1 MVAIVSAEHSK
12 FGKRDE
18 DIFDI
23 AAESSIPIVRKYSR
37 DIDFVVVSNCYSGE
51 FNDVSGLNDLLTTY
65 LSLDGIPSI
74 RVDNTSASGGASLF
88 AARSLIESGAAK
100 RVLVIGVEKMSE
112 KPTKEVARI
121 ITSLL
126 GRHERAAGPSLPSLA
141 GLLARMYMEKYPVPR
156 ESIAR
161 VSVKNHENG
170 AKNQIAQIRKPV
182 TVDQVLESRIIV
194 DPLRLYEFSPV
205 TDGSA
210 SLLLVGDDEA
220 DSYTSRPVY
229 VKGIGFGS
237 DSTYVTDREDLLKL
251 EAVKTAGI
259 SAMKSAGIER
269 PDFAELHDMATILEI
284 VESEALG
291 FFGEGEGWKA
301 VDEGIT
307 EINGEFPINSSG
319 GLMSRG
325 HPIGA
330 SGISQIYEA
339 FLQITGKAGE
349 RQIRNASTGFTV
361 GMAGFGNSAVATV
374 VGDSL

>member
-18 DIFDI
+18 DIFGI
-23 AAESSIPIVRKYSR
+23 AAESALPIVRNFG
-37 DIDFVVVSNCYSGE
+37 DEIDFVIVSNCYSGE

-65 LSLDGIPSI
+65 LSMDRTPSI
-74 RVDNTSASGGASLF
+74 RVDNTSASGGASVLV
-88 AARSLIESGAAK
+88 ASSLLESGAAD

-112 KPTKEVARI
+112 KPTKDVARI

-126 GRHERAAGPSLPSLA
+126 GRREREAGPTLPSLA
-141 GLLARMYMEKYPVPR
+141 GILAKLYMEKYPVPR

-170 AKNQIAQIRKPV
+170 AKNPISQIRKPL
-182 TVDQVLESRIIV
+182 TVEQVLESRVIV
-194 DPLRLYEFSPV
+194 DPLRLFEFSPI

-210 SLLLVGDDEA
+210 SLLLTRSNEA
-220 DSYTSRPVY
+220 ESYSGKPVY

-237 DSTYVTDREDLLKL
+237 DSTYITDRDDLLRL
-251 EAVKTAGI
+251 EAVRAAGNTALKRSGI
-259 SAMKSAGIER
+259 AR
-269 PDFAELHDMATILEI
+269 PDFAELHDMASILEI

-291 FFGEGEGWKA
+291 FFGAGEGWKA
-301 VDEGIT
+301 VDDGTTGIG
-307 EINGEFPINSSG
+307 GEFPINSSG

-339 FLQITGKAGE
+339 YLQITGKAGQ
-349 RQIRNASTGFTV
+349 RQIRNASTGFTL

-374 VGDSL
+374 VGDSQ

>member
-18 DIFDI
+18 DILDI
-23 AAESSIPIVRKYSR
+23 AAESALPVVRKHR
-37 DIDFVVVSNCYSGE
+37 EEIDFVIVSNCYSGE
-51 FNDVSGLNDLLTTY
+51 FNDISGLNDLLTTY
-65 LSLDGIPSI
+65 LSLDRTPSI

-88 AARSLIESGAAK
+88 AASSLLESGAAD

-112 KPTKEVARI
+112 KPTRDVARI

-126 GRHERAAGPSLPSLA
+126 GRRERQAGPTLPSLA
-141 GLLARMYMEKYPVPR
+141 GLLAKIYMNKYPVSR

-170 AKNQIAQIRKPV
+170 AKNPVAHIRKPL
-182 TVDQVLESRIIV
+182 TLDQVLESRVIV

-205 TDGSA
+205 SDGSA
-210 SLLLVGDDEA
+210 SLLLTRDDEA
-220 DSYTSRPVY
+220 ESYSGKPVY

-237 DSTYVTDREDLLKL
+237 DSTYITDRSDLLKL
-251 EAVKTAGI
+251 DAVRSAGA
-259 SAMKSAGIER
+259 SAMKAAGIDR

-291 FFGEGEGWKA
+291 FFEEGEGWKA
-301 VDEGIT
+301 VDEGVT
-307 EINGEFPINSSG
+307 EIGGEFPINSSG

-330 SGISQIYEA
+330 SGVSQVYEA
-339 FLQITGKAGE
+339 YLQITGNAGQ
-349 RQIRNASTGFTV
+349 RQIKNASTGFTV

-374 VGDSL
+374 VGDSP